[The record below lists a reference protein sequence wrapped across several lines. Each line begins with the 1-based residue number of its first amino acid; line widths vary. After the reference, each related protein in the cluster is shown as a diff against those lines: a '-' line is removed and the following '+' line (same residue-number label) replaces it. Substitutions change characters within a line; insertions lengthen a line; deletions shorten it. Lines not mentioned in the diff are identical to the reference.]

1 MGAQKFSVGTDV
13 LSFCSKCNL
22 ALSHIIISLNPKGI
36 PHHVQCNT
44 CKGKH
49 NFKDPVLA
57 KSTGPKAAKST
68 KSKKADARPLADV
81 WLDAVGT
88 SNGKQIKYTIK
99 HKFLKGDLL
108 DHSVFGPGVVQT
120 IVDNDKIEVIFRH
133 EIKTLIHNK

>member
-1 MGAQKFSVGTDV
+1 MGAQNFSVGKDV

-22 ALSHIIISLNPKGI
+22 ALSHIIISLNAKGI
-36 PHHVQCNT
+36 PHQVQCNT

-57 KSTGPKAAKST
+57 KSARPKAVKA
-68 KSKKADARPLADV
+68 KKAEARPLADV
-81 WLDAVGT
+81 WLDAVGN

-120 IVDNDKIEVIFRH
+120 VVDNDKIEVIFRH